1 MHRPKRSSQCFSWQ
15 VVSLQPIGGSTRR
28 NFQRILEV
36 LFEPFPPDWGWSV
49 SAARCSRGETEQQEM
64 ERPNDGERDSSN
76 DAEPPVMSPSR
87 KRSRAPIITTSN
99 VDPDSD
105 DDSDYC
111 TDASRSPSSLSPCP
125 SPKRWGENCFETPP
139 VRRKFVHEKFEEE
152 NVEIFPTPA
161 TPSTNLIKMRIW
173 QRSNYLNLI
182 DLTLIC
188 TTPSHRYFGDNNIV
202 DRPCPTCGLL
212 INANALNFEVSL
224 NSSLPLFL
232 LLSLDTL

>member
-1 MHRPKRSSQCFSWQ
+1 VFLLASRISSADRRVNQEKFSTNSGGLSRAILTTTGVGRFQ
-15 VVSLQPIGGSTRR
+15 LPVVERR
-28 NFQRILEV
+28 NREQ
-36 LFEPFPPDWGWSV
+36 
-49 SAARCSRGETEQQEM
+49 QQEM

-76 DAEPPVMSPSR
+76 DVEPPVMSPSR

-99 VDPDSD
+99 ADPDSD

-111 TDASRSPSSLSPCP
+111 TDASRSPYSLSPCP
-125 SPKRWGENCFETPP
+125 SPKRWGEKCFETPP
-139 VRRKFVHEKFEEE
+139 VRRKFVHEKVEEE

-173 QRSNYLNLI
+173 QRSNYLDLI

-212 INANALNFEVSL
+212 INANAFNFEVSL